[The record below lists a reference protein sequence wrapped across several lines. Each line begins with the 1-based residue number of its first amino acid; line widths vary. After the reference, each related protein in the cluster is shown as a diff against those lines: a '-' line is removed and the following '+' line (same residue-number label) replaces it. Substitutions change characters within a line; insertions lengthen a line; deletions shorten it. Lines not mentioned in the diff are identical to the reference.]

1 MFAFQKMFIFYKTKK
16 NKIEAT
22 SGKLHNIEIV
32 LLWNGKVSMDSK
44 NKSSF
49 MSCILEQLFIHEH
62 EIKKKNRVWAQN
74 LGVINLVV

>member
-1 MFAFQKMFIFYKTKK
+1 VPITVKELKEK

-22 SGKLHNIEIV
+22 SRKLHKIEIV

-62 EIKKKNRVWAQN
+62 EIKKTGFVHRIWE
-74 LGVINLVV
+74 